1 MENETRTR
9 NSRKRGRTE
18 AVVEVTAREE
28 KGISVLGSS
37 RSSSRRRQVPISETN
52 SGIGA
57 PETAELTST
66 NDSLQPQESSPNGSS
81 QGSSGELKNSS
92 LPKNGKGRH
101 FTRSRHPRPLTTDMS
116 TAERERVSA
125 RKRGSYQDLFVFVE
139 KSPFRELKYHRS
151 ADFGRNILLI

>member
-18 AVVEVTAREE
+18 PVVPVEVTAREE
-28 KGISVLGSS
+28 KGISVVGSS

-57 PETAELTST
+57 PESAELTST

-81 QGSSGELKNSS
+81 QGSSGELKNYS

-101 FTRSRHPRPLTTDMS
+101 FTRSRNPRPLATDMS

-125 RKRGSYQDLFVFVE
+125 
-139 KSPFRELKYHRS
+139 
-151 ADFGRNILLI
+151 